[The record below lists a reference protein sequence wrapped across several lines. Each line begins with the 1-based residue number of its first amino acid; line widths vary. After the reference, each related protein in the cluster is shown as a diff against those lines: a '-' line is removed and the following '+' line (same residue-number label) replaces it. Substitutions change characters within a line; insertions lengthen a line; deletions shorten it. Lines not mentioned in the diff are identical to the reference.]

1 MLRFTLARPHLLIFV
16 LVPLLFTN
24 VVSVMFYVLR
34 VVLRLTCYVLYFAR
48 YVNVTSRSNTRARMV
63 VTQHHLS
70 PSARIRYNHKA
81 RSEIEKQWLLLY
93 PLIVI
98 QCLS

>member
-34 VVLRLTCYVLYFAR
+34 VGCYVVRDTCCVVSNTFYVLCVMF
-48 YVNVTSRSNTRARMV
+48 YVNVTSWSNTRARMV
-63 VTQHHLS
+63 VNQHQLS
-70 PSARIRYNHKA
+70 HQLTYESSIKNARK
-81 RSEIEKQWLLLY
+81 
-93 PLIVI
+93 
-98 QCLS
+98 

>member
-24 VVSVMFYVLR
+24 DLR
-34 VVLRLTCYVLYFAR
+34 LMCCGLRLTCYVLCFAR
-48 YVNVTSRSNTRARMV
+48 YVNVTSRSNTRARMA

-70 PSARIRYNHKA
+70 PSAHIRYNQKA
-81 RSEIEKQWLLLY
+81 RSEIEKQWLPCY
-93 PLIVI
+93 AVI
-98 QCLS
+98 

>member
-34 VVLRLTCYVLYFAR
+34 VGCCGLRLMCCGLRLMCYVLR
-48 YVNVTSRSNTRARMV
+48 VTLTLSRGV
-63 VTQHHLS
+63 ILVQ
-70 PSARIRYNHKA
+70 
-81 RSEIEKQWLLLY
+81 EWWLLSIY
-93 PLIVI
+93 
-98 QCLS
+98 LSVSGELGKSR